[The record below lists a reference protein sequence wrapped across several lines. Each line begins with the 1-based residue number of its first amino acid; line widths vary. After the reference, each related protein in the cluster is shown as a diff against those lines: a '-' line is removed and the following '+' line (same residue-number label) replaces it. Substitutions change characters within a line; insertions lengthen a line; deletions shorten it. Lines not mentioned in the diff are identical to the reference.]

1 MKILLDENLP
11 KKLKADFGTEHEVK
25 TVRDMG
31 WLGKKNG
38 ELLGLIVLMALIFSL
53 QLIKT
58 FASNKTWIASN

>member
-25 TVRDMG
+25 MVRDMG

-53 QLIKT
+53 HLIKT

>member
-11 KKLKADFGTEHEVK
+11 KLLKADFGPAYEVN

-38 ELLGLIVLMALIFSL
+38 ELLGLIVFHG
-53 QLIKT
+53 
-58 FASNKTWIASN
+58 FDFFYNH